1 MDHHG
6 NPQDSGFYLSET
18 EQQEGSEQGRDVA
31 RLRCSQAPGGCVWGQ
46 GRSRDT
52 WEEEAATVQQE
63 KRVDGTTWSLW
74 RRKE

>member
-1 MDHHG
+1 M
-6 NPQDSGFYLSET
+6 
-18 EQQEGSEQGRDVA
+18 A
-31 RLRCSQAPGGCVWGQ
+31 RLRCSQAPGGCVWEQ

-52 WEEEAATVQQE
+52 WEEEDATVQQE